1 MEYKSSE
8 VKAGIFIITS
18 FVIFIGFIA
27 VIVGLH
33 AFHEKSVYRA
43 RFNYVGGIEKGS
55 TVRFAGLPVGTV
67 VDVRITNDNF
77 PGAEVVMEIE
87 KNTPIR
93 PSSRAYMTTI
103 GIMGSFYIE
112 ITTGDPNEGLL
123 PAGSLIASQ
132 EVTAYAQMSGVASG
146 AVEELTE
153 LLRRMN
159 DVLNEKNR
167 ADLTLMLHSVSQIAA
182 VSEQNLQQTLEKVNT
197 LIVET
202 QTMVAAVTNVIQTNG
217 SSISGS
223 MVALDSTL
231 TKSQVSLKRLN
242 SILTDVDLS
251 IAQNKQQYDQI
262 INNVN
267 SMTKNLDE
275 FSRTIKEQPWNL
287 VRKNYP
293 PERQL
298 P

>member
-8 VKAGIFIITS
+8 VKAGIFIIAS
-18 FVIFIGFIA
+18 FIIFIGFIA
-27 VIVGLH
+27 VIVGMS
-33 AFHEKSVYRA
+33 AFSEKSVYRA
-43 RFNYVGGIEKGS
+43 RFSYVGGIEKGS
-55 TVRFAGLPVGTV
+55 AVRFAGLPVGSV

-77 PGAEVVMEIE
+77 PGVEVVMEIE

-93 PSSRAYMTTI
+93 SGSRAYMTTI

-112 ITTGDPNEGLL
+112 ITTGDPEEALL
-123 PAGSLIASQ
+123 ASGELILSQ
-132 EVTAYAQMSGVASG
+132 EVTAYAQMSGVASD
-146 AVEELTE
+146 AAEELTE

-167 ADLTLMLHSVSQIAA
+167 TDLAQMLHSVSQIAA
-182 VSEQNLQQTLEKVNT
+182 VSEKNLQQTLEKVNS
-197 LIVET
+197 LIAET
-202 QTMVAAVTNVIQTNG
+202 QTMVAAVTKVIQTNDNSIT
-217 SSISGS
+217 SS
-223 MVALDSTL
+223 MAALDSTL
-231 TKSQVSLKRLN
+231 TQGQATLKRLD
-242 SILTDVDLS
+242 SILSGVDLS

-262 INNVN
+262 MNNVS

>member
-8 VKAGIFIITS
+8 VKAGVFIIIS
-18 FVIFIGFIA
+18 LMIFIGFIA

-33 AFHEKSVYRA
+33 SFHQKSTYRA
-43 RFNYVGGIEKGS
+43 RFSYVGGIEKGS

-67 VDVRITNDNF
+67 VDVHITNDNF
-77 PGAEVVMEIE
+77 PGAEVVIELE

-93 PSSRAYMTTI
+93 LSSRAYLTTI

-112 ITTGDPNEGLL
+112 ITTGDPVEALL
-123 PAGSLIASQ
+123 PEGSLIQSQ
-132 EVTAYAQMSGVASG
+132 EVTAYAQMSGVASD

-153 LLRRMN
+153 LLRRLSE
-159 DVLNEKNR
+159 VLNEKNR
-167 ADLTLMLHSVSQIAA
+167 TDLSMMLHSVSQIAVA
-182 VSEQNLQQTLEKVNT
+182 SEQNLQQTMEKVNT

-202 QTMVAAVTNVIQTNG
+202 QTMVAAVTDLIQTNEG
-217 SSISGS
+217 SINGS
-223 MVALDSTL
+223 MAALDSAL
-231 TKSQVSLKRLN
+231 TQSQSMLKRLD
-242 SILTDVDLS
+242 SILTSVDLTMM
-251 IAQNKQQYDQI
+251 QNKQQYDQI

-275 FSRTIKEQPWNL
+275 FSRTVKEQPWNL

>member
-93 PSSRAYMTTI
+93 SSSRAYMTTI

-262 INNVN
+262 ISNVN